1 MFFFVI
7 YSVFLMRSL
16 TFFNQLYDVGVSE
29 MGRSS
34 SYVILRGKMAMN
46 QLMCGF
52 RGNPHVAYET

>member
-7 YSVFLMRSL
+7 DSVFLMRSL
-16 TFFNQLYDVGVSE
+16 IFFNQLYDLGVSE

-34 SYVILRGKMAMN
+34 SYVILRGKITMN

>member
-1 MFFFVI
+1 MVFLVI

-16 TFFNQLYDVGVSE
+16 TFFNQLYDLGVSE

-34 SYVILRGKMAMN
+34 SYGFLRGKITMN

>member
-1 MFFFVI
+1 
-7 YSVFLMRSL
+7 MRSL

-29 MGRSS
+29 TGRSS